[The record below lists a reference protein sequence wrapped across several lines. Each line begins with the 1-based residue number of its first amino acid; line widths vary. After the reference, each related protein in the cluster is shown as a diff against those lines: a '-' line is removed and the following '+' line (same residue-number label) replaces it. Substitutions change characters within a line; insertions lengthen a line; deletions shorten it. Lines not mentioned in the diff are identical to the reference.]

1 MSKTNMDFESFVEG
15 ILDTID
21 QYSAMQKKFPSDDV
35 SEKACKP
42 SDLTKH
48 LKDEGLDAET
58 LRKKKA
64 KTASE
69 TQSEIVKSV
78 VWIASGIAELVDCGR
93 GDETVHYEVPSYIA
107 KQVVE
112 ELRNAGFVANM
123 KHLSD
128 EKMMGITCGL
138 E

>member
-1 MSKTNMDFESFVEG
+1 MAKTNMDFESFVEG

-48 LKDEGLDAET
+48 PKDEGLDAET

-78 VWIASGIAELVDCGR
+78 VWIASDMAELVDCGR
-93 GDETVHYEVPSYIA
+93 GDESVHYEVPSYIA

-112 ELRNAGFVANM
+112 ELRNAGFVANT

-128 EKMMGITCGL
+128 EKMTGIICGL

>member
-1 MSKTNMDFESFVEG
+1 MAKTNMDFESFVEG
-15 ILDTID
+15 ILDTIN
-21 QYSAMQKKFPSDDV
+21 QYSAMQKNFSANEV
-35 SEKACKP
+35 SEKPLK
-42 SDLTKH
+42 SSNLTKH
-48 LKDEGLDAET
+48 LKEEGLDAET

-69 TQSEIVKSV
+69 AQSEVVKSV
-78 VWIASGIAELVDCGR
+78 VWIASDMAELVDCGR
-93 GDETVHYEVPSYIA
+93 GDESVHYEVPSYIA

-112 ELRNAGFVANM
+112 ELRNAGFVANT

-128 EKMMGITCGL
+128 EKMTGIICGL

>member
-1 MSKTNMDFESFVEG
+1 MSKTNMAFESFVEG
-15 ILDTID
+15 ILDTIN
-21 QYSAMQKKFPSDDV
+21 QYSAMQKNFSANEV
-35 SEKACKP
+35 SGKPFKP

-48 LKDEGLDAET
+48 LKEEGLDAET

-69 TQSEIVKSV
+69 AQSEVVKSV
-78 VWIASGIAELVDCGR
+78 VWIASDIAELVDCGH
-93 GDETVHYEVPSYIA
+93 GDESVHYEIPSYIA

-112 ELRNAGFVANM
+112 ELRNAGFVVNT

-128 EKMMGITCGL
+128 EKMTGIICGL
-138 E
+138 G